1 MTHNNTTPTQ
11 TQQNITH
18 THTHIH
24 KNTTQHNVPSLPLLS
39 AFDNPSLSFRMPR
52 VAQGVS
58 IADPE
63 PLFDAAVLDGAVEG
77 RAASIQML
85 RDNRPGRSTAA
96 QTLAEVYSTHLQ
108 GIGCVANFLPIPCP

>member
-18 THTHIH
+18 THTHTH
-24 KNTTQHNVPSLPLLS
+24 TRTQHNTMPPPLPLLS
-39 AFDNPSLSFRMPR
+39 AFDTPSLSFRIPR

-63 PLFDAAVLDGAVEG
+63 HAAVLDGAVEG
-77 RAASIQML
+77 RAASMQML

-96 QTLAEVYSTHLQ
+96 PTLAEVYSTHLQ